1 MAAGPAQTTASLHL
15 PPRHQPPLTD
25 TGTPYAG
32 YAGYAEYTEDAEY
45 AEYAECAEYAKYTPC
60 RPRLHTSR
68 HPPPLLGLR
77 KDNRRRR
84 GGEEEEEEEEE
95 EAPGTVREYILARGH
110 IYIQLREDRCG
121 GGGCVPGTLCTHA
134 QPLKMRTHPPPP
146 PRGHLLGLRGGGELG
161 PRGGEQKQG
170 GGHGGESPPCIV
182 GLKRQVAGR
191 DPPQAVAVLGMLR
204 GGGRSN
210 HFMDAEEEAIEG
222 PEMWKQVFLC
232 GTELEQM
239 NEVYA
244 IRWDFSHLDNQLQE
258 GALSSAQSGP
268 GAGATKK
275 VFLFGSTEP
284 QMFPLDENT
293 TTVVHIP
300 VVMAGSFF
308 CLVVSFFFWRARS
321 FSVWSWQ
328 VLSFVFFFVEGSCDM
343 YFVEGSRHMYLFR

>member
-1 MAAGPAQTTASLHL
+1 M
-15 PPRHQPPLTD
+15 
-25 TGTPYAG
+25 
-32 YAGYAEYTEDAEY
+32 
-45 AEYAECAEYAKYTPC
+45 
-60 RPRLHTSR
+60 
-68 HPPPLLGLR
+68 GLR

-84 GGEEEEEEEEE
+84 GGEVEEEEAE

-121 GGGCVPGTLCTHA
+121 GSGCAPGTLCTHA
-134 QPLKMRTHPPPP
+134 QPVEKRTHAPPLP
-146 PRGHLLGLRGGGELG
+146 PRAHLLGLRGGGEFG
-161 PRGGEQKQG
+161 PHGEEQKQG
-170 GGHGGESPPCIV
+170 GGHGGGCPPCIV
-182 GLKRQVAGR
+182 GLNRQVAGR
-191 DPPQAVAVLGMLR
+191 DPPKAAAVLGMLR

-258 GALSSAQSGP
+258 GALSPAQSDP
-268 GAGATKK
+268 GAGAKKK

-300 VVMAGSFF
+300 VVMAGSFLCLWFFFLERTFFF
-308 CLVVSFFFWRARS
+308 CL
-321 FSVWSWQ
+321 WSWQ
-328 VLSFVFFFVEGSCDM
+328 GSFFCLFFVEGR
-343 YFVEGSRHMYLFR
+343 FHIYLFR